1 MKTLTFTPINEVQQ
15 VNTGSDLLQA
25 LLSRDL
31 KVLTACGGKGL
42 CATCHVHITHGMD
55 ELTPRTSREARTL
68 GFIRK
73 SAPNSRLACQS
84 QVLGEGVVV
93 ELPVGMDIERAEDL
107 TVMVGMLAPKDILHP
122 VNGSILIALGK
133 MITRSRI
140 EQLSELN
147 AEVAAVHQQA

>member
-55 ELTPRTSREARTL
+55 KLTPRTSRAMSARWGSFASRPRTAASPA
-68 GFIRK
+68 RARCSARASSWSCPSAWTS
-73 SAPNSRLACQS
+73 SAPR
-84 QVLGEGVVV
+84 
-93 ELPVGMDIERAEDL
+93 
-107 TVMVGMLAPKDILHP
+107 T
-122 VNGSILIALGK
+122 
-133 MITRSRI
+133 
-140 EQLSELN
+140 
-147 AEVAAVHQQA
+147 